1 MPVDGIG
8 GICVELER
16 TDVGKTLKELIHVSG
31 ARRFRH
37 IAEPGETGATQI
49 MIVGEKRIDR
59 CDLRGNQSDHQSVS
73 RLLAGLRATG
83 KPDTL
88 DRLRAGQD
96 DLG

>member
-1 MPVDGIG
+1 
-8 GICVELER
+8 
-16 TDVGKTLKELIHVSG
+16 
-31 ARRFRH
+31 
-37 IAEPGETGATQI
+37 

-88 DRLRAGQD
+88 DRLR
-96 DLG
+96 LGRRSWLSGGRPEWRSRSEHPYPRLSPLGPQCRPLLESLPRERAETKNSANSPA